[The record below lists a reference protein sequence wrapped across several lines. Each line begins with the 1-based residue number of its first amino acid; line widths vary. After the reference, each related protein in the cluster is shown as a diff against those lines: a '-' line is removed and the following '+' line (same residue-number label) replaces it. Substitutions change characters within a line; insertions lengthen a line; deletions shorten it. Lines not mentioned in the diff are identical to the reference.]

1 VSSSDPLSTPA
12 RLTATATVK
21 LPRLFLLVVGV
32 IYILAGLFFRDP
44 WKTDDVVGL
53 AAMMTALQ
61 DGGMAWL
68 LPQIGVLAHAQDGPL
83 PTWMGAASIWLFSP
97 FFELFTSRLDAA
109 IIASRLPNFLWFGL
123 LTASVWYGTYLL
135 GRRPEPQPLALPFGG
150 EPTVQDYGRMI
161 ADAAL
166 LLIVAT
172 VGIVWRMHETSE
184 VPALIAFQALAFYS
198 VARMLDHPVS
208 GSITLGLAIA
218 AAFLTRGWIG
228 SLPIML
234 AVACAFAPRTALW
247 REKQWLLLSAAIS
260 AVLILLWWIP
270 ARNLG
275 EFWTRNWLIWN
286 FSSFGWPR
294 YREVLS
300 ILRDLPWFLWP
311 TWPFA
316 LLAIWRWRSWL
327 AAPHIWIPL
336 MFAFW
341 PLAVMFCLVDAFE
354 PEYSLMAVP
363 AAVLAAF
370 ALPTLRRGVVNSLD
384 WFAVMCFSLTTATVW
399 LGWIALN
406 TGWPRQ
412 IAHNIARQTR
422 GYDVSISWLAVLV
435 AVLGTL
441 AWIALVR
448 WRLHTKPAGLWRG
461 TVLSAGG
468 LIVTWLLL
476 VTLWMPALDY
486 VRSYRSVSAQL
497 AGALENHRRPGECVR
512 ALGVGTGQRASFLV
526 FNGIDFSYNSNCTLI
541 LQQTSPE
548 DVENGTAAYSDA
560 ERVLWVGK
568 RGADRHEMFRL
579 LRVGNS

>member
-1 VSSSDPLSTPA
+1 MSSSDSISTPA
-12 RLTATATVK
+12 RLTSTATVK
-21 LPRLFLLVVGV
+21 LPRLFLLGVGL

-53 AAMMTALQ
+53 ATMLTAINEGGQAM
-61 DGGMAWL
+61 L

-83 PTWMGAASIWLFSP
+83 TTWVGVFCIWLFSP
-97 FFELFTSRLDAA
+97 LFELFVAPIDAA

-150 EPTVQDYGRMI
+150 EPTVRDYGRMI

-166 LLIVAT
+166 LLLVAT

-198 VARMLDHPVS
+198 VARMLDHPAS
-208 GSITLGLAIA
+208 GSITLGLALA

-228 SLPIML
+228 ALPIML
-234 AVACAFAPRTALW
+234 AVPFIFMPSGALW
-247 REKQWLLLSAAIS
+247 RQRKWLIVTVVLCTA
-260 AVLILLWWIP
+260 LILLWWI
-270 ARNLG
+270 AAKNTS
-275 EFWTRNWLIWN
+275 EYWTRNWLLWN
-286 FSSFGWPR
+286 TTSFGWPH
-294 YREVLS
+294 YQGILKT
-300 ILRDLPWFLWP
+300 LRDLPWFLWP

-327 AAPHIWIPL
+327 AAPHVSIPL
-336 MFAFW
+336 MFAIW
-341 PLAVMFCLVDAFE
+341 PLVIMLFLADPFE
-354 PEYSLMAVP
+354 PEYSLLAVP
-363 AAVLAAF
+363 SAILAAF
-370 ALPTLRRGVVNSLD
+370 SLPTLRRGIVNSLD
-384 WFAVMCFSLTTATVW
+384 WFAVMCFSLTSATVW
-399 LGWIALN
+399 LGWIALQ
-406 TGWPRQ
+406 TGWPTQ

-422 GYDVSISWLAVLV
+422 GYDVFISWPSVVV

-441 AWIALVR
+441 AWAALVR

-486 VRSYRSVSAQL
+486 VRSYRTVSGQL
-497 AGALENHRRPGECVR
+497 AQALHIHQQAGECVR
-512 ALGVGTGQRASFLV
+512 AQGLGTGQRASFLV
-526 FNGIDFSYNSNCTLI
+526 FDGIDFTYSSHCTLV
-541 LQQTSPE
+541 LQQTSPQNLE
-548 DVENGTAAYSDA
+548 DGTAAYSGTGT
-560 ERVLWVGK
+560 VLWMGK
-568 RGADRHEMFRL
+568 REPERHEIFRL
-579 LRVGNS
+579 LRLNNP